1 LVWLIVLAPE
11 ALRREPFAGQA
22 RVRGKVMDPRK
33 DLKPMERRQLIE
45 ALDRHAEALKSG
57 ADLAA
62 PLLDALPAPDRPALV
77 SLLQTAR
84 RVQAV
89 LVYREP
95 RPAFVRQLKAELLA
109 APRLTRAAAPRRLPD
124 RRTLLWWAAG
134 AGGVL
139 SAAGVGFLAYRA
151 VSGRISG
158 IMAQRAARPALPE
171 AQAAP

>member
-1 LVWLIVLAPE
+1 
-11 ALRREPFAGQA
+11 
-22 RVRGKVMDPRK
+22 MDPRK
-33 DLKPMERRQLIE
+33 DLKPMERSQLIE

-57 ADLAA
+57 ADMAA
-62 PLLDALPAPDRPALV
+62 PLLDALPAPDRPAVV

-95 RPAFVRQLKAELLA
+95 RPAFVRQLKAQLLA
-109 APRLTRAAAPRRLPD
+109 TPRPAAAPRRLPD

-151 VSGRISG
+151 VSGRLSG
-158 IMAQRAARPALPE
+158 IMAHRAARPALPK